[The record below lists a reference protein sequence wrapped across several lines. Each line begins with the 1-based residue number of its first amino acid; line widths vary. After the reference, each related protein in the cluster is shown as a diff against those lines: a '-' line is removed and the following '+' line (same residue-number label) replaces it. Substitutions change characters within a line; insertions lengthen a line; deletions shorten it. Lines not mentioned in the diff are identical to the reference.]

1 MRVTTAEESYEIL
14 EGALEVCVDGEG
26 RTVRA
31 GEKATVPADV
41 PHTLRNASAEPVRI
55 ETAERGLQEPRFRRA
70 SA

>member
-1 MRVTTAEESYEIL
+1 MTTAEESYEII
-14 EGALEVCVDGEG
+14 EGALEVCDGEW

-31 GEKATVPADV
+31 GETATVPAGV
-41 PHTLRNASAEPVRI
+41 RHTLRNASAEPVRI